1 MPQQLKRKS
10 QLFIKS
16 DVEGDWLHHIK
27 QLQVDKGEWQM
38 ETVGLDLED
47 DDAQA
52 WYWSDIH
59 RLAESNEVITH
70 SFEALVALL
79 VDWLPVSRPGNL
91 ESVSLEE
98 EVEPEDVEE

>member
-1 MPQQLKRKS
+1 
-10 QLFIKS
+10 
-16 DVEGDWLHHIK
+16 
-27 QLQVDKGEWQM
+27 M